1 MIEILMLALSR
12 IMWNG
17 TLAKGLVKEDDIV
30 NFGGIMADIAQN

>member
-17 TLAKGLVKEDDIV
+17 TLAKGLVKEDTLKKSLYD
-30 NFGGIMADIAQN
+30 FAYQ